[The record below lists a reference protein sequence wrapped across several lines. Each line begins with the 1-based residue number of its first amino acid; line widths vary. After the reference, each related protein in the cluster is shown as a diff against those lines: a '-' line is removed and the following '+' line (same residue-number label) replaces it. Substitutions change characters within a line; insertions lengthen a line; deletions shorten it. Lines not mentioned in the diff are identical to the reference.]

1 MRLELLD
8 INDFIEKNKLK
19 PVTTVRLYEKVGKT
33 DPAGLFSE
41 EIFGKFGSSERRRNF
56 AYINLKVTII
66 HPEAYSIVTGLDP
79 SISKLLANKA
89 KYVITKEGILELD
102 PPVTTSEMQST
113 IQKSAQ
119 TILVSKG
126 SPASDAGVRIS
137 ASFVYGSEYSVI
149 TNTFT
154 STANL
159 SSWPVVFEGT
169 IYEFSLKNYS
179 NTYVY
184 TNRVVTDSNK
194 SVITGEYSDS
204 VSPRYVLSLRIKTI
218 QEYNIQLTINSVLT
232 DCVLQ
237 VKLLNEAVSGDLSN
251 SFLKNYTI
259 WKSTG
264 ASGNLKLLFESFDL
278 QTKKVTYHIV
288 IAAADI
294 VGNYIKLS
302 TNFGN
307 YKISL
312 LTTDGAPLDF
322 PKNGTDLILPLVIN
336 M

>member
-1 MRLELLD
+1 MSNFTGSLVLEKDNGDKVIIPNRITEKGYDFWTGKD
-8 INDFIEKNKLK
+8 ISLIDK
-19 PVTTVRLYEKVGKT
+19 PVNELRYG
-33 DPAGLFSE
+33 
-41 EIFGKFGSSERRRNF
+41 
-56 AYINLKVTII
+56 
-66 HPEAYSIVTGLDP
+66 
-79 SISKLLANKA
+79 
-89 KYVITKEGILELD
+89 ITKEGILELD

-126 SPASDAGVRIS
+126 FPASDAGVRIS

-154 STANL
+154 SAADFDR
-159 SSWPVVFEGT
+159 PVVFKGT

-184 TNRVVTDSNK
+184 TNRVVTDSSK
-194 SVITGEYSDS
+194 SVITGEYSNNL
-204 VSPRYVLSLRIKTI
+204 SPKYVLSLRIKTV
-218 QEYNIQLTINSVLT
+218 QEYNIQLTIGSVLT

-237 VKLLNEAVSGDLSN
+237 VKLLNEPVVGDLSN
-251 SFLKNYTI
+251 SFLKNYNI
-259 WKSTG
+259 WKSTS

-288 IAAADI
+288 ISAADI
-294 VGNYIKLS
+294 VGNYITLN
-302 TNFGN
+302 TNFGK

-312 LTTDGAPLDF
+312 LTTEGAPLDF
-322 PKNGTDLILPLVIN
+322 PNNGNDLILHLVIN

>member
-1 MRLELLD
+1 MSNFTGSLVLQKENGDKVIIPNRITEKGYDFWTGKD
-8 INDFIEKNKLK
+8 ISLVNK
-19 PVTTVRLYEKVGKT
+19 PVNELRYG
-33 DPAGLFSE
+33 
-41 EIFGKFGSSERRRNF
+41 
-56 AYINLKVTII
+56 
-66 HPEAYSIVTGLDP
+66 
-79 SISKLLANKA
+79 
-89 KYVITKEGILELD
+89 ITKEGILELD
-102 PPVTTSEMQST
+102 PPVTSSEMQST
-113 IQKSAQ
+113 VQKSAQ
-119 TILVSKG
+119 IIVTANQYDVSY
-126 SPASDAGVRIS
+126 ANIS
-137 ASFVYGSEYSVI
+137 ASVNLAYGSEYSVI
-149 TNTFT
+149 TNTFVGT
-154 STANL
+154 SAVIESAATT
-159 SSWPVVFEGT
+159 FKGT

-184 TNRVVTDSNK
+184 TNRVVTDSSK
-194 SVITGEYSDS
+194 SVITGEYSNNLK
-204 VSPRYVLSLRIKTI
+204 PTYVLSLRIKTI

-288 IAAADI
+288 ISAADI

-312 LTTDGAPLDF
+312 LNTDGTPLDF
-322 PKNGTDLILPLVIN
+322 PKNGTDLIIPLVIN

>member
-1 MRLELLD
+1 MSNFTGSLVLQKENGDKIIIPNRITEKGYDFWTGKD
-8 INDFIEKNKLK
+8 ISLVNK
-19 PVTTVRLYEKVGKT
+19 PVDELRYG
-33 DPAGLFSE
+33 
-41 EIFGKFGSSERRRNF
+41 
-56 AYINLKVTII
+56 
-66 HPEAYSIVTGLDP
+66 
-79 SISKLLANKA
+79 
-89 KYVITKEGILELD
+89 ITKEGIFELD
-102 PPVTTSEMQST
+102 PPVTNSEMQST

-126 SPASDAGVRIS
+126 SPARDAGVRIS

-159 SSWPVVFEGT
+159 SSWPVVFNGA

-194 SVITGEYSDS
+194 SVITGEYSNS
-204 VSPRYVLSLRIKTI
+204 THPKYVLTLRIKTV
-218 QEYNIQLTINSVLT
+218 QEYNIQLTIGSVLT

-237 VKLLNEAVSGDLSN
+237 VKLLNESVVGDLSS

-259 WKSTG
+259 SKSGGTF
-264 ASGNLKLLFESFDL
+264 GNLKLLFESFDL

-294 VGNYIKLS
+294 VGNYITLS
-302 TNFGN
+302 TNFGK
-307 YKISL
+307 YQISL

-322 PKNGTDLILPLVIN
+322 PKNGTDLIIPLVIN

>member
-1 MRLELLD
+1 MSNFTGSLVLQKENGDKVIIPNRITEKGYDFWTGKD
-8 INDFIEKNKLK
+8 ISLVNK
-19 PVTTVRLYEKVGKT
+19 PVNELRYG
-33 DPAGLFSE
+33 
-41 EIFGKFGSSERRRNF
+41 
-56 AYINLKVTII
+56 
-66 HPEAYSIVTGLDP
+66 
-79 SISKLLANKA
+79 
-89 KYVITKEGILELD
+89 ITKEGILELD
-102 PPVTTSEMQST
+102 PPVTSSEMQST
-113 IQKSAQ
+113 VQKSAQ
-119 TILVSKG
+119 IIVTANQYDVSY
-126 SPASDAGVRIS
+126 ANIS
-137 ASFVYGSEYSVI
+137 ASVNLAYGSEYSVI
-149 TNTFT
+149 TNTFVGT
-154 STANL
+154 SAVIESAATT
-159 SSWPVVFEGT
+159 FKGT

-184 TNRVVTDSNK
+184 TNRVVTDSSK
-194 SVITGEYSDS
+194 SVITGEYSNNLK
-204 VSPRYVLSLRIKTI
+204 PTYVLSLRIKTI

-288 IAAADI
+288 ISAADI

-312 LTTDGAPLDF
+312 LNTDGTPLNF
-322 PKNGTDLILPLVIN
+322 PNNGTDLILPLVIN

>member
-1 MRLELLD
+1 MSNFTGSLVLQKENGGKVIIHNMITEKGYDFWTGKD
-8 INDFIEKNKLK
+8 ISLVNK
-19 PVTTVRLYEKVGKT
+19 PVDELRYG
-33 DPAGLFSE
+33 
-41 EIFGKFGSSERRRNF
+41 
-56 AYINLKVTII
+56 
-66 HPEAYSIVTGLDP
+66 
-79 SISKLLANKA
+79 
-89 KYVITKEGILELD
+89 ITKEGILELD
-102 PPVTTSEMQST
+102 PPVTSSDMQSAV
-113 IQKSAQ
+113 QKSAQ
-119 TILVSKG
+119 IIVTASQYDVS
-126 SPASDAGVRIS
+126 SAGIS
-137 ASFVYGSEYSVI
+137 TNVNLAYGSEYSVI
-149 TNTFT
+149 TNTFVGT
-154 STANL
+154 STIIA
-159 SSWPVVFEGT
+159 SAATFFTGT

-184 TNRVVTDSNK
+184 TNRVITDSNK
-194 SVITGEYSDS
+194 SVITGEYLNDLK
-204 VSPRYVLSLRIKTI
+204 PTYVLSLRIKTI

-237 VKLLNEAVSGDLSN
+237 VKLLNETVYGDLSN

-278 QTKKVTYHIV
+278 QTKKVTYNIV

-294 VGNYIKLS
+294 TGNYITLS
-302 TNFGN
+302 TNFGR

-312 LTTDGAPLDF
+312 LNTDGTPLDF